1 MKLTQLF
8 RNAIAQVTGSY
19 QDKIDYY
26 DKTAHSKAGIVS
38 YRYACYVRNMTDE
51 EVEKVQK
58 IIAEQYTGKFTVH
71 LLDCGFRS
79 NPKLCLTVKLPV
91 PHLLK
96 GATIGTNKYDVYANG
111 QFTHTIILSEYRWGN
126 CKEQGKLQALKIVAQ
141 LTELG
146 YTQQNI
152 PGMYSKTT
160 QL

>member
-19 QDKIDYY
+19 QKKIDYY
-26 DKTAHSKAGIVS
+26 DKTAHSKAGVVS

-71 LLDCGFRS
+71 LLDGGFRTDA
-79 NPKLCLTVKLPV
+79 KLCLTIKLPV
-91 PHLLK
+91 PCWLK

-111 QFTHTIILSEYRWGN
+111 QFTHTIILSEYRWYS
-126 CKEQGKLQALKIVAQ
+126 CREQGKLESMQLAAQ

-146 YTQQNI
+146 YKQQNI